1 MVQKV
6 KIHVK
11 KSDGNFQELEVMTTT
26 DSVTNADG
34 SKNLTNMLNELNNP
48 INEDQL
54 NSMLTEIFGFVVN
67 E

>member
-1 MVQKV
+1 MAQKV

-11 KSDGNFQELEVMTTT
+11 KSDGNFQEFEVMTTT

-54 NSMLTEIFGFVVN
+54 NSMLTEIFGFVAN